1 MNARAATTATPQ
13 AKTHARTAAREL
25 LRARIQPITALAELA
40 TAVNTARTHLDDARQ
55 RWRNAQTAYAHAYR
69 AARDAG
75 WSPTELHDI
84 GCGTQPA
91 GTALRTTRPD
101 NDSTTPTPAPP
112 VTTDPEPRPTDTT
125 DTTDN
130 ATAGHSA
137 HEAGPR

>member
-25 LRARIQPITALAELA
+25 LRARMQPITALTELA
-40 TAVNTARTHLDDARQ
+40 TAVDTARTEIDNARQ
-55 RWRNAQTAYAHAYR
+55 RWRDAQTAYAHAYR
-69 AARDAG
+69 AARAAG

-91 GTALRTTRPD
+91 GTALRTRPD
-101 NDSTTPTPAPP
+101 SDSTTPTPAPP

-125 DTTDN
+125 DN